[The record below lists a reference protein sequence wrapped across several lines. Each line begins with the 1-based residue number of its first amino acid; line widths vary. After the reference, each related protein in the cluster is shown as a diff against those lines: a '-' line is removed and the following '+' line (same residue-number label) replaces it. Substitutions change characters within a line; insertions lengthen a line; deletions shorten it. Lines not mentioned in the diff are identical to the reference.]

1 MMCNMMYT
9 RCIYN
14 IYMLQ
19 ITQIC
24 LENFEETSTLCQ
36 MVSKFHRVPQVF
48 GVLCVYGC
56 ATPQRSTFLDEIH
69 GRLQKWRLESVGC
82 VWTPNPACKEQA
94 QNRLN
99 IRNAY
104 KCHMNGSMNG
114 STSFAFS
121 FFLNRSKNRA
131 FVLARRL
138 QVTLFPTSRHDLS
151 PPPGHVTPGC
161 LTALHGIRLSCTSM
175 IMCTCFLLQSPSV
188 NSICAYVYRY
198 MYIILCHIVK
208 GSNLSILFVYN

>member
-1 MMCNMMYT
+1 MCNMMYT
-9 RCIYN
+9 WCIHDVYMMY
-14 IYMLQ
+14 IY
-19 ITQIC
+19 IC
-24 LENFEETSTLCQ
+24 YKSLKFVLKTLKRHQLCAKWCAVRLWLRNAATS
-36 MVSKFHRVPQVF
+36 
-48 GVLCVYGC
+48 
-56 ATPQRSTFLDEIH
+56 QRFLDEIH
-69 GRLQKWRLESVGC
+69 GRLQTWRLESVGC

-114 STSFAFS
+114 WTSFAFS

-161 LTALHGIRLSCTSM
+161 LTALHGISLSCM

-188 NSICAYVYRY
+188 NSICAYVYIYRY
-198 MYIILCHIVK
+198 IYIYIDIY
-208 GSNLSILFVYN
+208 VYYTMSYC